1 MKRSTDTC
9 NVDEPWKHYGQW
21 KKPVTKDRAH
31 FLDEAFHAKILP
43 PLPVYKPIYN
53 LILIPELPPQGYFSD
68 KSSIK

>member
-1 MKRSTDTC
+1 MDTR
-9 NVDEPWKHYGQW
+9 NMDEPENITVSEKSQLQRTRHI
-21 KKPVTKDRAH
+21 
-31 FLDEAFHAKILP
+31 FLDGNFHAKILP